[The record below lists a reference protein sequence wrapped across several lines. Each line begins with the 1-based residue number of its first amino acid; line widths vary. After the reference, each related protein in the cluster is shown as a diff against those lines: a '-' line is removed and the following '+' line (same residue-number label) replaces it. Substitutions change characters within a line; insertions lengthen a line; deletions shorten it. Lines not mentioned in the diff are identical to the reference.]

1 MARPAYSDERVDEI
15 QAEILEVALTV
26 FRREGATGLT
36 LRVIAKQMGW
46 TPAALYR
53 YFSSKDEL
61 LAAIRAEGFQRM
73 ATALHEA
80 RSQAADPMDAAQRA
94 MRSYLS
100 FALEE
105 AALFRLMYELD
116 QGGAPALPHVWAER
130 DGAFAHA
137 RAIAADAVE
146 AGLID
151 GDANV
156 AAHVF
161 WVGCHGL
168 AALALADQLD
178 LGCSYDDL
186 IEPLLMRL
194 TAPLAP

>member
-15 QAEILEVALTV
+15 QAEILEVALGI
-26 FRREGATGLT
+26 FRREGSAGLT
-36 LRVIAKQMGW
+36 LRAVADRMGW

-53 YFSSKDEL
+53 YFASKDEL
-61 LAAIRAEGFQRM
+61 LAAIRAHGFVRM
-73 ATALHEA
+73 RVALGAA
-80 RSQAADPMDAAQRA
+80 RTESTHPADAARRA
-94 MRSYLS
+94 MRTYLE

-116 QGGAPALPHVWAER
+116 QGDAPALHVYAER
-130 DGAFAHA
+130 EGAFAQA
-137 RAIAADAVE
+137 RAIVADAID
-146 AGLID
+146 AGLMQ
-151 GDANV
+151 GDPNV

-168 AALALADQLD
+168 AALALAHQLD

-186 IEPLLMRL
+186 IEPLLTRL